1 MADQTKEPKV
11 PYYANPIDRIVRV
24 PGVCGG
30 VPVVRG
36 LRMPVYVVL
45 GMIASGDDWDELIE
59 EGFPFLEREDFVA
72 CLQYAARQA
81 EFGYVDL
88 NISKS

>member
-1 MADQTKEPKV
+1 MSDQTKEPSV

-59 EGFPFLEREDFVA
+59 KGFPFLEREDFVA

-81 EFGYVDL
+81 ETGYVNLD
-88 NISKS
+88 IAKS